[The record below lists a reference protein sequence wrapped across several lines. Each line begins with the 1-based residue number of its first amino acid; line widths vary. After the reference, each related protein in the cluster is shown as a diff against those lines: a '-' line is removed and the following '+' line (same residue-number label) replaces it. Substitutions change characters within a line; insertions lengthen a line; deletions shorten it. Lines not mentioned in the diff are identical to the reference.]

1 MDEQQIIQM
10 VNSGMP
16 VENIAAMTGLTGDQI
31 VKITSGVPANAV
43 GMNLGMGSGMGSGLD
58 SGMLTNALNFSDN
71 VDVEFEDV
79 DFAQAE
85 ALMSVPELQSV
96 ETVLNSE
103 TEDDALKAVSALAL
117 GTSTLNKEDV
127 SEGYKGISDLV
138 DIGGYKAVEEFVR
151 AIYTDDDNTESI
163 PEWALPAAT
172 FGTILMNET
181 GDWKQAILKA
191 RGKTASA
198 MYDKNRVDEK
208 SKAELDLQIKK
219 DALKIYT
226 DSQPKAIDLTKL
238 IGKVTTDSIDKY
250 SKSGKYSDLVSIEE
264 EKDVTSLLDKFT
276 ATSVGAYQA
285 SNDLEDLVRI
295 DTKGGEDITTL
306 DFLKEFTPASV
317 AVYEEGGRDD
327 PSVLV
332 RKPNAAGKTNGLTV
346 KDTLGLLD
354 KYTAESVDIFMENKK
369 FSELVLKDP
378 AGWSP
383 TVGSTTLAQ
392 QQSDLKLM
400 ETVDFREKT
409 ALLSEA
415 DRIKRLRQYSLLHA
429 QTTQKINEKTLA
441 GEILKQNIPLA
452 SFSVEAYAQELGLDP
467 NNQEVGRILNIAKVQ
482 LPFAKPED
490 INKLSALTDLKT
502 KVDLMGKIL
511 ETTPGDVTGVKGYLF
526 DTNAARIA
534 ADLIPGFNIPV
545 GATVT
550 SVFSN
555 VAEVNLI
562 EEILKEARFSNEDR
576 VLVREFI
583 NGKSFKTL
591 EEAKLRHTEVMTLLT
606 RGLEAQEYY
615 LENYQLPSGMQS
627 DDTRK
632 NALRDYI
639 LNLDK

>member
-1 MDEQQIIQM
+1 M

-191 RGKTASA
+191 RGKTASV
-198 MYDKNRVDEK
+198 MYDKNRADEK

>member
-1 MDEQQIIQM
+1 M

-191 RGKTASA
+191 RGKTASV
-198 MYDKNRVDEK
+198 MYDKNRADEK

-627 DDTRK
+627 DDTRI
-632 NALRDYI
+632 NALRDFI
-639 LNLDK
+639 LNQKK

>member
-1 MDEQQIIQM
+1 M

-191 RGKTASA
+191 RGKTASV
-198 MYDKNRVDEK
+198 MYDKNRADEK

-295 DTKGGEDITTL
+295 DTKGGKDVTTL

-317 AVYEEGGRDD
+317 KVYEEGGRDD

-627 DDTRK
+627 DDTRI
-632 NALRDYI
+632 NALRDFI
-639 LNLDK
+639 LNQKK

>member
-191 RGKTASA
+191 RGKTASV
-198 MYDKNRVDEK
+198 MYDKNRADEK

-295 DTKGGEDITTL
+295 DTKGGKDVTTL

-317 AVYEEGGRDD
+317 KVYEEGGRDD

-639 LNLDK
+639 LNLNK

>member
-1 MDEQQIIQM
+1 M

-16 VENIAAMTGLTGDQI
+16 IENIAAMTGLTGDQI
-31 VKITSGVPANAV
+31 VKITSGVPMNAMA
-43 GMNLGMGSGMGSGLD
+43 MNTGVD
-58 SGMLTNALNFSDN
+58 QNMLSSALNLSEN
-71 VDVEFEDV
+71 TDVEFTDI
-79 DFAQAE
+79 DFAEAE
-85 ALMSVPELQSV
+85 TLMSAPELGNVQ
-96 ETVLNSE
+96 TVLASE
-103 TEDDALKAVSALAL
+103 TEEDALKAVSALAL
-117 GTSTLNKEDV
+117 GTSTLNKQDV

-138 DIGGYKAVEEFVR
+138 DNGGYKAVEEFVR

-191 RGKTASA
+191 RGKTASM
-198 MYDKNRVDEK
+198 MYNKNTEDEK
-208 SKAELDLQIKK
+208 SKSALDLQIRK

-250 SKSGKYSDLVSIEE
+250 SKSGKYSDLVSIKE

-295 DTKGGEDITTL
+295 DTKGGKDVSTL

-317 AVYEEGGRDD
+317 KVYEEGGRDD
-327 PSVLV
+327 PSILV
-332 RKPNAAGKTNGLTV
+332 RKPNASGKTGGLSV
-346 KDTLGLLD
+346 KDTMGLLE
-354 KYTAESVDIFMENKK
+354 KYTAESVDIFMQTKK

-392 QQSDLKLM
+392 QQSDLKIM

-409 ALLSEA
+409 ALLSEP

-429 QTTQKINEKTLA
+429 QTTQKINEKTDA
-441 GEILKQNIPLA
+441 GDILKQNIPLA

-502 KVDLMGKIL
+502 KVELMGKIL
-511 ETTPGDVTGVKGYLF
+511 ETTPGDVTGVKGYFF

-576 VLVREFI
+576 ILVREFI
-583 NGKSFKTL
+583 SGKSFKTL

-606 RGLEAQEYY
+606 RGLEAQEFY

-632 NALRDYI
+632 NALREYI
-639 LNLDK
+639 LNQNK

>member
-1 MDEQQIIQM
+1 M

-191 RGKTASA
+191 RGKTASV
-198 MYDKNRVDEK
+198 MYDKNRADEK

-639 LNLDK
+639 LNLNK

>member
-1 MDEQQIIQM
+1 M

-191 RGKTASA
+191 RGKTASV
-198 MYDKNRVDEK
+198 MYDKNRADEK

-295 DTKGGEDITTL
+295 DTKGGKDVTTL

-317 AVYEEGGRDD
+317 KVYEEGGRDD

-332 RKPNAAGKTNGLTV
+332 RKPNAAGKTDGLTV

>member
-191 RGKTASA
+191 RGKTASV
-198 MYDKNRVDEK
+198 MYDKNRADEK

-627 DDTRK
+627 DDTRI
-632 NALRDYI
+632 NALRDFI
-639 LNLDK
+639 LNQKK

>member
-1 MDEQQIIQM
+1 M

-191 RGKTASA
+191 RGKTASV
-198 MYDKNRVDEK
+198 MYDKNRADEK

-562 EEILKEARFSNEDR
+562 EEILKEARFSDQDR
-576 VLVREFI
+576 KLVREFI